1 MAAPIL
7 ALQDARITFG
17 GGDLFNNIS
26 LAVEPGM
33 RIALVGRNGS
43 GKSTLLKA
51 IAGEI
56 ELDGGDRFVQTGI
69 RVGYLRQQPEVIAG
83 RSVFDQVY
91 QGLPEDLQADGQD
104 YSYLVDQVLEGVG
117 INGDRLLETLS
128 GGEARRVSLAEALVS
143 EPDVLLLDE
152 PTNHLDIK
160 TILWLEEELKTY
172 KGALLIIS
180 HDRQFLKNLT
190 NRLFWLDRGKLRT
203 HGKGFA
209 AFEEWSEEILRAEEV
224 ETRKLDKR
232 IAEETD
238 WSRKGITARRARNE
252 GRLRALHRMR
262 AERAERTGRVGKA
275 RLEVASGEKSGK
287 VVVEADGISKF
298 YETAEGEQKTIIKNF
313 STRIM
318 RGDRVGIIGENGAGK
333 TTLLKML
340 TGELQ
345 PDEGV
350 VKLGT
355 NLTPAIFDQ
364 QRESLDPE
372 ESLWDT
378 LADPGS
384 GQLLVKGEVRH
395 VVAYLRDFLFEE
407 KQAKSPVKSLSGG
420 EKNRLLLAK
429 LLARESNFLV
439 LDEPTNDL
447 DMETLDLL
455 QDMLSSYEGTL
466 ILISHDREFLDQLVT
481 SVIAVEGEGRVD
493 EYVGGYTDYVRQRQ
507 EQEKPVSSPSK
518 PVQVQ
523 AEKPKKARA
532 KLSYKDQRELDM
544 LPDLLAQLEE
554 QIAKLE
560 AEMSDPNL
568 FAKNPDKFQKV
579 MDALTEAK
587 GKYEQSEERL
597 LELEILQEELSG
609 GSS

>member
-1 MAAPIL
+1 MAAPVL

-17 GGDLFNNIS
+17 GGDLFNRIS
-26 LAVEPGM
+26 LGIEPGM

-56 ELDGGDRFVQTGI
+56 ELDGGDRFLQAGT
-69 RVGYLRQQPEVIAG
+69 RVGYLRQQPDIMPG
-83 RSVFDQVY
+83 RTVTEQVS
-91 QGLPEDLQADGQD
+91 QGLSPDLTADGQD
-104 YSYLVDQVLEGVG
+104 TGYLVDQVLDGVG
-117 INGDRLLETLS
+117 IDGNRLLETLS

-143 EPDVLLLDE
+143 DPDVLLLDE

-160 TILWLEEELKTY
+160 TILWLEEELKAFR
-172 KGALLIIS
+172 GALMIIS

-224 ETRKLDKR
+224 ELKKLDKK

-238 WSRKGITARRARNE
+238 WSHKGITARRARNE
-252 GRLRALHRMR
+252 GRIRALHRLR
-262 AERAERTGRVGKA
+262 AERAERTSRVGNAKLSVSA
-275 RLEVASGEKSGK
+275 GSKSGK
-287 VVVEADGISKF
+287 TVIEALDISKSF
-298 YETAEGEQKTIIKNF
+298 KDEAGEIKEIIRPF

-318 RGDRVGIIGENGAGK
+318 RGDRVGIIGPNGAGK
-333 TTLLKML
+333 TTLLNLLIDKL
-340 TGELQ
+340 ESDSGS
-345 PDEGV
+345 

-364 QRESLDPE
+364 HRDSLDPE

-384 GQLLVKGEVRH
+384 GQLLVRGEVRH
-395 VVAYLRDFLFEE
+395 VVAYLRDFLFDE

-429 LLARESNFLV
+429 LLARESNLLV

-455 QDMLSSYEGTL
+455 QDMLASYDGTL
-466 ILISHDREFLDQLVT
+466 IVISHDRDFLDQLVT
-481 SVIAVEGEGRVD
+481 SVIVIEEGGSVQ
-493 EYVGGYTDYVRQRQ
+493 EYVGGYTDYIHQSKGTS
-507 EQEKPVSSPSK
+507 EKKSKKTEPS
-518 PVQVQ
+518 
-523 AEKPKKARA
+523 EK
-532 KLSYKDQRELDM
+532 
-544 LPDLLAQLEE
+544 
-554 QIAKLE
+554 
-560 AEMSDPNL
+560 
-568 FAKNPDKFQKV
+568 
-579 MDALTEAK
+579 
-587 GKYEQSEERL
+587 
-597 LELEILQEELSG
+597 
-609 GSS
+609 